1 MNKRTFIKATAAA
14 AIAAAVPGS
23 VVAAVLPQI
32 KVFRLNDYEWWAGPS
47 LDACIAD
54 WKKWTG
60 LDEEEL
66 DEPRELTAENM
77 ERLRFVDPDDETVK
91 RSFTEELAERVKAG
105 LEFPQP
111 FAFTDY

>member
-1 MNKRTFIKATAAA
+1 MNKRTFIKA
-14 AIAAAVPGS
+14 G
-23 VVAAVLPQI
+23 AAVLASAAMPSAIANALPI

-47 LDACIAD
+47 LAACIAD

-60 LDEEEL
+60 LEEDEL
-66 DEPRELTAENM
+66 DEPRELTAEEM
-77 ERLRFVDPDDETVK
+77 ARVQFVDPDDEKVK
-91 RSFTEELAERVKAG
+91 RSFAEELSERVSAG